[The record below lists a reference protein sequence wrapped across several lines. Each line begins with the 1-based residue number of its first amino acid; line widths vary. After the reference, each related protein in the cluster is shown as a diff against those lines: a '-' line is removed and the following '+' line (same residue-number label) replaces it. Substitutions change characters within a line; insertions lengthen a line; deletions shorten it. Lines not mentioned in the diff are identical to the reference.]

1 MDKRS
6 IVIGVTG
13 GTGCGVTVVSQ
24 LMKEWGGALV
34 SGDQLA
40 RDIMQSGMPAFNAVV
55 EAFGES
61 ILTSDGQLD
70 RRGLGTIVFKDKEK
84 LERLN
89 KAVHPFWVAA
99 IKENIEKA
107 RESGGVDV
115 IIVDAAILLET
126 GLKSCVDKIV
136 VVTAPLRLRRAR
148 IMQRDDLDETQAD
161 QRIFSQVPVSE
172 KINQADYVIENNG
185 TLEQIKTKLEEIKAD
200 LLS

>member
-6 IVIGVTG
+6 SVIGVTG

-24 LMKEWGGALV
+24 LMKEWGGVLV

-40 RDIMQSGMPAFNAVV
+40 RDIMQSGMPACNAAI

-61 ILTSDGQLD
+61 ILTPDGQLD
-70 RRGLGTIVFKDKEK
+70 RRGLGAIVFKDKEK

-89 KAVHPFWVAA
+89 KAVHPFWIAA
-99 IKENIEKA
+99 IKENIAKA
-107 RESGGVDV
+107 RESGVSV

-136 VVTAPLRLRRAR
+136 VVTAPLRLRRLR

-172 KINQADYVIENNG
+172 KISQADYVIENNG

>member
-70 RRGLGTIVFKDKEK
+70 RRGLGAIVFKDKEK

-89 KAVHPFWVAA
+89 KAVHPFWIAA
-99 IKENIEKA
+99 IKENIAKA
-107 RESGGVDV
+107 RESGVSV

-136 VVTAPLRLRRAR
+136 VVTAPLRLRRSR

-172 KINQADYVIENNG
+172 KISQADYVIENNG